1 LKSAFRTAH
10 RHVKNKGL
18 TMKFPSASSP
28 VRAIKRLLSHHE
40 IATLLLLMHAPI
52 DAIAATPDVASLQ
65 EYGYVEIVSAEASG
79 PQVRL
84 TEDGNA
90 VLRGLGVK

>member
-1 LKSAFRTAH
+1 MNLR
-10 RHVKNKGL
+10 
-18 TMKFPSASSP
+18 SASAP

-52 DAIAATPDVASLQ
+52 DAMAAPPDVTSLQ
-65 EYGYVEIVSAEASG
+65 EYGYVEIVSPDADG
-79 PQVRL
+79 PKVRL
-84 TEDGNA
+84 TDDGNA

>member
-1 LKSAFRTAH
+1 MNPRPKSA
-10 RHVKNKGL
+10 
-18 TMKFPSASSP
+18 P
-28 VRAIKRLLSHHE
+28 VRAIRRLLSHHE
-40 IATLLLLMHAPI
+40 IATLLLLWHAPI

-65 EYGYVEIVSAEASG
+65 EIGYVEMVSHAPGEAK
-79 PQVRL
+79 VRL

>member
-1 LKSAFRTAH
+1 MNLRPKSA
-10 RHVKNKGL
+10 
-18 TMKFPSASSP
+18 P

-40 IATLLLLMHAPI
+40 IATLLLLAHAPI
-52 DAIAATPDVASLQ
+52 DALAATPDVASLQ
-65 EYGYVEIVSAEASG
+65 EYGYVETVAQDAG
-79 PQVRL
+79 AVKVQL

>member
-1 LKSAFRTAH
+1 MNLRPKSA
-10 RHVKNKGL
+10 
-18 TMKFPSASSP
+18 P

-40 IATLLLLMHAPI
+40 IATLLLLAHAPI
-52 DAIAATPDVASLQ
+52 DALAATPDVASLQ
-65 EYGYVEIVSAEASG
+65 EYGYVETVAQDAGEAK
-79 PQVRL
+79 VRL

>member
-1 LKSAFRTAH
+1 MNLRRPASA
-10 RHVKNKGL
+10 
-18 TMKFPSASSP
+18 P
-28 VRAIKRLLSHHE
+28 VRAIKKLLSHHE

-52 DAIAATPDVASLQ
+52 DVMAATPDVASLQ
-65 EYGYVEIVSAEASG
+65 EYGYVEIVSPDAG
-79 PQVRL
+79 TPKVRL

>member
-1 LKSAFRTAH
+1 MNPRPKSA
-10 RHVKNKGL
+10 
-18 TMKFPSASSP
+18 P
-28 VRAIKRLLSHHE
+28 VRAIRRLLSHHE
-40 IATLLLLMHAPI
+40 IATLLLLWHAPI

-65 EYGYVEIVSAEASG
+65 EIGYVETVSQAAGEAE
-79 PQVRL
+79 VRL

>member
-1 LKSAFRTAH
+1 MTVRP
-10 RHVKNKGL
+10 V
-18 TMKFPSASSP
+18 SASM
-28 VRAIKRLLSHHE
+28 RAMKRLLSHHE
-40 IATLLLLMHAPI
+40 IATLLLLLHAPI

-65 EYGYVEIVSAEASG
+65 EYGYVEIVAPEVGTSS
-79 PQVRL
+79 PKVRL

>member
-1 LKSAFRTAH
+1 MNPRPKSA
-10 RHVKNKGL
+10 
-18 TMKFPSASSP
+18 P
-28 VRAIKRLLSHHE
+28 VRAIRRLLSHHE
-40 IATLLLLMHAPI
+40 IATLLLLWHAPI

-65 EYGYVEIVSAEASG
+65 EIGYVETVSQAAGEAK
-79 PQVRL
+79 VRL

>member
-1 LKSAFRTAH
+1 MNPRPKSA
-10 RHVKNKGL
+10 
-18 TMKFPSASSP
+18 P

-40 IATLLLLMHAPI
+40 IATLLLLWHAPI

-65 EYGYVEIVSAEASG
+65 EIGYVETVSQAAGEVE
-79 PQVRL
+79 VRL

>member
-1 LKSAFRTAH
+1 
-10 RHVKNKGL
+10 
-18 TMKFPSASSP
+18 MKFRQAAAP
-28 VRAIKRLLSHHE
+28 VRAIKKLLSHHE

-52 DAIAATPDVASLQ
+52 DALAATPDVASLQ
-65 EYGYVEIVSAEASG
+65 EYGYVEVVPAEASG
-79 PQVRL
+79 AKIRL

>member
-1 LKSAFRTAH
+1 
-10 RHVKNKGL
+10 
-18 TMKFPSASSP
+18 MKLRSASTP

-40 IATLLLLMHAPI
+40 IATLLLLFHAPI
-52 DAIAATPDVASLQ
+52 DALAATPDVASLQ
-65 EYGYVEIVSAEASG
+65 EYGYVEIVSADTSK

-90 VLRGLGVK
+90 VLRGLGVR